1 MKEWLISLT
10 SVIIATS
17 VAEVLLP
24 SGKIRNVC
32 KTVLS
37 LVCLLVLIS
46 PLASLNDGELS
57 IAEIKDKAEQS
68 ELFRE
73 NLNNYYD
80 KITEQLVENC
90 LSDKGIKGIATA
102 EGELDKQNN
111 YSIKKIIVK
120 ISGEVLSDKDGHI
133 IDIVEITEFLSE
145 RLNVSESR
153 VIVYVE

>member
-80 KITEQLVENC
+80 KLTEQLVENC

-102 EGELDKQNN
+102 EGELDEQNN
-111 YSIKKIIVK
+111 YSIKKII
-120 ISGEVLSDKDGHI
+120 
-133 IDIVEITEFLSE
+133 
-145 RLNVSESR
+145 
-153 VIVYVE
+153 YV